1 MRLRLAPVL
10 LFALVFTPAIAKD
23 KKKATLPAYVLQA
36 QTVVVIV
43 DPDAGEP
50 VDQPYANKTARENV
64 ETALLKWGR
73 FDLVNDGQPSDL
85 IITVR
90 TGNGKTVRP
99 TIHGGGIDQR
109 PGVAEGDDST
119 IRIGA
124 HQGQPPDPGTG
135 PTGMPPSGLPPEGMP
150 PQGTPSPQA
159 GPHVSN
165 EAGPSEDMFE
175 VFRGNVNGNV
185 DDPLNTV
192 PAWRY
197 SAKDCLSSPK
207 VTAVEEFRKA
217 IADAEKPKPKKKP

>member
-1 MRLRLAPVL
+1 MCPRLAPVL

-23 KKKATLPAYVLQA
+23 KSKPTLPAYILQA
-36 QTVVVIV
+36 QTVRVII

-50 VDQPYANKTARENV
+50 VDHPDANRIARQNV

-73 FDLVNDGQPSDL
+73 FQLVDDGQSSDL

-90 TGNGKTVRP
+90 TGNGKTMQP

-109 PGVAEGDDST
+109 PGVIEGDDSS

-124 HQGQPPDPGTG
+124 HQGQPPTDPGMG
-135 PTGMPPSGLPPEGMP
+135 PPGMP
-150 PQGTPSPQA
+150 PQGTPAPGTPPPQA

-165 EAGPSEDMFE
+165 EVGPSEDMFE
-175 VFRGNVNGNV
+175 VFRGSVNGNV
-185 DDPLNTV
+185 DRPLDTV

-197 SAKDCLSSPK
+197 TAKNCLSSPK
-207 VTAVEEFRKA
+207 VSAVEEFRKA
-217 IADAEKPKPKKKP
+217 IADAEKPKQKKP